1 MHGFSDSLRAE
12 LASDGIHVQLVSP
25 STTDSEFFDSAI
37 EDSTT
42 KDWKKAGSMTPER
55 VARIIARVMRSN
67 RHEITL
73 TAGGKS
79 LIWLDR
85 IFPTMADR
93 IVARFGQ

>member
-1 MHGFSDSLRAE
+1 MLTA
-12 LASDGIHVQLVSP
+12 
-25 STTDSEFFDSAI
+25 TDEVAAI
-37 EDSTT
+37 EQLHSLGCTD
-42 KDWKKAGSMTPER
+42 GLPVVIPTPER